1 MDRSVES
8 VEAGGGGE
16 SMTGRPWCIVFC
28 AGLVVGQTASGQS
41 VRSLVNSG
49 NDFYEKQ
56 QYTDAEVNYRKAL
69 EKDASLLPGRYN
81 LGSALHKE
89 GKYQEAVS
97 EYETLLRPT
106 TGKETQADI
115 HYNIGNSYMKE
126 QQYQQAV
133 NSYIESLKLNPS
145 DADAKYN
152 LSYALE
158 KLRQQQ
164 QQQKQNKDKDKDKD
178 KNKDQNKKDQQ
189 KQQQKQQDQKNQQQ
203 QQNQEQ
209 QRQQRQEKQMS
220 RADAERI
227 LQVLRNNEKEVQKK
241 LRARTAVRPKSEKDW

>member
-1 MDRSVES
+1 
-8 VEAGGGGE
+8 
-16 SMTGRPWCIVFC
+16 MTGRSWCIVLWG
-28 AGLVVGQTASGQS
+28 GLIMGQTATGQS
-41 VRSLVNSG
+41 VRSLINSG
-49 NDFYEKQ
+49 NDYYEKQ

-81 LGSALHKE
+81 LGGALHKE

-164 QQQKQNKDKDKDKD
+164 QQQKQNKDKDKE
-178 KNKDQNKKDQQ
+178 KNKDQDKKDQKNQ
-189 KQQQKQQDQKNQQQ
+189 QNQQQKPQDQKNQQQ

-209 QRQQRQEKQMS
+209 QRQEKQMS
-220 RADAERI
+220 KADAERI